1 MKILVV
7 HPSVEL
13 YGADKILLY
22 VLGFLAEGNEV
33 TVLLPKN
40 GVLADCIRESLP
52 SVSLVISKD
61 IPIVH
66 SKMGIAG
73 CMKLP
78 RLLRNARKLF
88 SHYDFDCVYCNTL
101 ATVLFLY
108 SQRAK
113 IKIIHVHEIIGNR
126 ILNFGFSALIR
137 LRTKNVICVSAHVKE
152 RLFFSGSYSVVHN
165 GIPDL
170 FRTAERRGTPSR
182 TMRFSFPGRY
192 MPKKGQWF
200 LIDALKCVPNELL
213 CNAEFYLYGSPPPAS
228 PELEE
233 QLKKAISTAGLERTV
248 FLRGFQQ
255 DIAEVYV
262 NSDVVL
268 VPSMMSDPFPTT
280 VLETMMFSKPVIT
293 TDNGGASEIVKDSF
307 GILISPGD
315 VEAFEKA
322 IIYFLENKDVAITMG
337 AVARKEYESKLTLD
351 TFRKNFLNAVDYFL
365 KGQNPHVELKHRSVK

>member
-52 SVSLVISKD
+52 SVSLVINKD

-73 CMKLP
+73 FLKLP

-152 RLFFSGSYSVVHN
+152 CLFFSGSYSVVHN

-200 LIDALKCVPNELL
+200 LIDALKRVPDELL
-213 CNAEFYLYGSPPPAS
+213 RNAEFYLYGSPPPTS
-228 PELEE
+228 PELAE
-233 QLKKAISTAGLERTV
+233 QLKKAISDAGLKRTV

-255 DIAEVYV
+255 DITEVYV
-262 NSDVVL
+262 KADVVL

-280 VLETMMFSKPVIT
+280 VLEAMMFSKPVIT

-307 GILISPGD
+307 GILIHPGD
-315 VEAFEKA
+315 VTAFAKA
-322 IIYFLENKDVAITMG
+322 IVYFIENKDVAIKMG
-337 AVARKEYESKLTLD
+337 TAARMEYESKLTMEVLK
-351 TFRKNFLNAVDYFL
+351 KNFLAFL
-365 KGQNPHVELKHRSVK
+365 LKVNLVPQGASL

>member
-22 VLGFLAEGNEV
+22 VLGFLTEENEV
-33 TVLLPKN
+33 TVLLPKD
-40 GVLADCIRESLP
+40 GVLADCIRESFP
-52 SVSLVISKD
+52 TVSLVISKD

-66 SKMGIAG
+66 SKMGFAG
-73 CMKLP
+73 FLKLP

-88 SHYDFDCVYCNTL
+88 SHLDFDCVYCNTL

-126 ILNFGFSALIR
+126 ILNFGFSVLIR
-137 LRTKNVICVSAHVKE
+137 LRTKNVICVSAHVKDSL
-152 RLFFSGSYSVVHN
+152 LFSHPYLVVHN

-170 FRTAERRGTPSR
+170 FRNAERCGTPSE
-182 TMRFSFPGRY
+182 TVRFAFPGRY

-200 LIDALKCVPNELL
+200 LIDALKCVPDDLL
-213 CNAEFYLYGSPPPAS
+213 RNAEFYLYGSPPPTT
-228 PELEE
+228 PEFEE
-233 QLKKAISTAGLERTV
+233 QLKKAISDAGLERSV

-255 DIAEVYV
+255 DIAEVYA
-262 NSDVVL
+262 NADVVL

-280 VLETMMFSKPVIT
+280 VLEAMMFSKPVIT
-293 TDNGGASEIVKDSF
+293 TDNGGASEIVKDGF
-307 GILISPGD
+307 GILIHPGD
-315 VEAFEKA
+315 VAAFAKA
-322 IIYFLENKDVAITMG
+322 IVYFLENKDAVITMG
-337 AVARKEYESKLTLD
+337 TVARTEYESKLTMEV
-351 TFRKNFLNAVDYFL
+351 FKKNFLNAVDSFSKCAGVAL
-365 KGQNPHVELKHRSVK
+365 